1 MYKVFRIVVGLVFA
15 VSALFKTIDAA
26 TFANLMGQYGAAWF
40 GYAAPVLIATEFA
53 LAVLLI
59 LNIRP
64 RVVSVVT
71 TIFIV
76 SVSAVY
82 LYGILYQG
90 ITDCGCFGKLTWLN
104 TKPWLTFTRNGIL
117 AALLLPSLIRPQQ
130 GDQLTTN
137 SVLFI
142 AIVGIIVMFMCGFSF
157 RGAECLQ
164 KKSKPFEAKPLSES
178 RLSDMVA
185 CSPDSTYLVFAFSYS
200 CPYCLNSI
208 GNINQYV
215 SMGTV
220 DKVIGIAAANDSAK
234 ERFMQQF
241 EVRFEIR
248 EVSQFSMMQLT
259 STLPTIYHIRHDSIV
274 MQYSGMA
281 ISPALMHN
289 NGK

>member
-1 MYKVFRIVVGLVFA
+1 MYKFLRLLVGVVFA
-15 VSALFKTIDAA
+15 VSGLFKAADAA
-26 TFANLMGQYGAAWF
+26 AFANLMGQYGAQWF
-40 GYAAPVLIATEFA
+40 GFAAPLLIAAEIL

-59 LNIRP
+59 FNICP
-64 RVVSVVT
+64 RAVSACA
-71 TIFIV
+71 ISFIV
-76 SVSAVY
+76 SVSVVY
-82 LYGILYQG
+82 LYGLLLRG
-90 ITDCGCFGKLTWLN
+90 ITDCGCFGTLTWLN

-117 AALLLPSLIRPQQ
+117 VVLLLPSLLRPQE

-164 KKSKPFEAKPLSES
+164 KKSKPFEAQPLSES

-259 STLPTIYHIRHDSIV
+259 STLPTIYHIRHDSVV